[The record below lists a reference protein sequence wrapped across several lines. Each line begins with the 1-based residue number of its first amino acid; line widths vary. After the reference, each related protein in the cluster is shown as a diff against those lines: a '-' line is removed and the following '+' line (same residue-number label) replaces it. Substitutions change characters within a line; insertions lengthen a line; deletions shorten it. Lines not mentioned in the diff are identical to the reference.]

1 MTRDRLPMDGRYI
14 FLASNAY
21 SGSTLL
27 SFLLGAH
34 PQIGTVSDVSGQR
47 RERTMS
53 TFACS
58 CGLLMETCPFWRTLL
73 EELDRTGVE
82 FSLANF
88 RLGFDERKPRWL
100 GRTRMRSLGSGAA
113 EAVRDRLFRLVP
125 GDEHSMYQLGRRN
138 AVFATA
144 VMAVTGASVFVDAS
158 KEQLRARYLRR
169 YVDQGLRVIHLVRD
183 VRGVVD
189 STLRRGKLGISGT
202 EAARRWG
209 RTNEAIMRSV
219 EDLDPERRLLVRY
232 EDLCADLEGTM
243 RRLFTFSGVDPDVDV
258 GRIVAG
264 EQHLIGNSMRLSG
277 VGEIRLDERWR
288 SSIASHAIE
297 GIIGSAGRVQVE
309 LYGDTTP
316 GETREPA
323 TTNG

>member
-1 MTRDRLPMDGRYI
+1 MTGGHAPIDGRYI

-47 RERTMS
+47 RARMMS

-58 CGLLMETCPFWRTLL
+58 CGLLMESCPFWRALL
-73 EELDRTGVE
+73 EELERTGID

-88 RLGFDERKPRWL
+88 RLGFDERNSRWL
-100 GRTRMRSLGSGAA
+100 GKARMRSLGSRALEVA
-113 EAVRDRLFRLVP
+113 RDRLFRLVP
-125 GDEHSMYQLGRRN
+125 GDEHHMRELGRRN
-138 AVFATA
+138 AAFARS
-144 VMAVTGASVFVDAS
+144 VLAVTGASVFVDAS

-169 YVDQGLRVIHLVRD
+169 YVDQKVRVIHLVRD

-189 STLRRGKLGISGT
+189 STLRRGKLGISAT

-219 EDLDPERRLLVRY
+219 EEIGPERRILVRY

-243 RRLFTFSGVDPDVDV
+243 RRLFAFSGVDPDVDV
-258 GRIVAG
+258 GRIVASQ
-264 EQHLIGNSMRLSG
+264 QHLIGNSMRLSG

-288 SSIASHAIE
+288 TSIAPHELA
-297 GIIGSAGRVQVE
+297 GIIRSAGRVQAA
-309 LYGDTTP
+309 LYSATSPAGAA
-316 GETREPA
+316 EPA
-323 TTNG
+323 TNG

>member
-1 MTRDRLPMDGRYI
+1 MTGDRAPIDGRYI

-47 RERTMS
+47 RARMMA

-58 CGLLMETCPFWRTLL
+58 CGLLMESCPFWRALL
-73 EELDRTGVE
+73 EELDHTGID
-82 FSLANF
+82 FSLGNF
-88 RLGFDERKPRWL
+88 RLGFDERDPRWL
-100 GRTRMRSLGSGAA
+100 GHARMRSLGSGRLEAA
-113 EAVRDRLFRLVP
+113 RDRVFRLIP
-125 GDEHSMYQLGRRN
+125 GDERHMRQLGRRN
-138 AVFATA
+138 AAFGGA
-144 VMAVTGASVFVDAS
+144 VLAVTGASVFVDAS

-169 YVDQGLRVIHLVRD
+169 YVDRKLRVIHLVRD

-189 STLRRGKLGISGT
+189 STLRRGKLGISAA

-209 RTNEAIMRSV
+209 RTNEAILRSV
-219 EDLDPERRLLVRY
+219 QDIAAERRILVRY

-264 EQHLIGNSMRLSG
+264 QQHLIGNSMRLSG

-288 SSIASHAIE
+288 TSIAPQELA
-297 GIIGSAGRVQVE
+297 GIISSAGRVQAA
-309 LYGDTTP
+309 LYSATTP
-316 GETREPA
+316 GGAAEPA
-323 TTNG
+323 TNG